1 MIRRPPRSTL
11 FPYTTLFRSLFQ
23 YGALADRPAYDER
36 AWRPAAMVAGAA
48 MAHILLQHRA
58 NPDWHDANGDTP
70 LHRVL
75 KSRIVLDPT
84 EFVKVL
90 LTAGAD
96 ASIRNAEGRTALD
109 EALLQQG
116 KNAETYFPMR
126 TIGPKKLEQT
136 IEILR
141 SRLAQTS

>member
-1 MIRRPPRSTL
+1 
-11 FPYTTLFRSLFQ
+11 
-23 YGALADRPAYDER
+23 
-36 AWRPAAMVAGAA
+36 MVAGAA
-48 MAHILLQHRA
+48 MARILLQHGA
-58 NPDWHDANGDTP
+58 NPGWHDANGDTP
-70 LHRVL
+70 FHRVL

-90 LTAGAD
+90 LAANAD

-116 KNAETYFPMR
+116 KNAETYYPVR
-126 TIGPKKLEQT
+126 TIGPKKLEQS